1 MALAARSTRG
11 PYTAISLGKVQRV
24 HKLAHVI
31 REELGGLHVRLLLA
45 RIILAPLPIHV
56 GSRVRVY
63 ILRLA
68 GFQIGP
74 GCVMWGTPTITGD
87 SDLYRKLTVGQG
99 CWFNIECFLDLGAS
113 INIGDRVAIGH
124 QVMILTTSHG
134 IGPHGQ
140 RAAAPEVRP
149 VCIGS
154 GAWLGARST
163 ILPGVTIGPGAII
176 AAGAV
181 VTRDVPAN
189 TMVAGIPA
197 RVIKSLP

>member
-1 MALAARSTRG
+1 M
-11 PYTAISLGKVQRV
+11 
-24 HKLAHVI
+24 HKLARII
-31 REELGGLHVRLLLA
+31 REELSGLHLRLLLA
-45 RIILAPLPIHV
+45 RMLLAPLPIHV

-87 SDLYRKLTVGQG
+87 GDLYRKLIIGQG
-99 CWFNIECFLDLGAS
+99 CWFNIECFLDLGAPIS
-113 INIGDRVAIGH
+113 IGDHVAIGH
-124 QVMILTTSHG
+124 QVMLLTTSHE
-134 IGPHGQ
+134 IGPQGR
-140 RAAAPEVRP
+140 RAAALDARTVT
-149 VCIGS
+149 INS
-154 GAWLGARST
+154 GTWLGARCT
-163 ILPGVTIGPGAII
+163 ILPGVTIGAGAIV

-181 VTRDVPAN
+181 VSRDVPPN